1 MRSLGA
7 AEGLKASRGIATSV
21 FLKRSCPFSGPLAA
35 PSSPPPTIA
44 RNLIPQ
50 KSSPET
56 VTTKAQR
63 KTRNDSRATDV
74 VTAADNP
81 PHRTFRTRNKRM
93 RLWLSVLLLSCV
105 PLTAYAGSMV
115 TSHYNAKAPYIAAHR
130 TLPMG
135 TRLNVRNPRNGR
147 TAQVVIG
154 DRGPF
159 IHGRVLDIFQR
170 RCEATGVWQ

>member
-1 MRSLGA
+1 
-7 AEGLKASRGIATSV
+7 
-21 FLKRSCPFSGPLAA
+21 
-35 PSSPPPTIA
+35 
-44 RNLIPQ
+44 
-50 KSSPET
+50 
-56 VTTKAQR
+56 
-63 KTRNDSRATDV
+63 
-74 VTAADNP
+74 
-81 PHRTFRTRNKRM
+81 M

-115 TSHYNAKAPYIAAHR
+115 TSHYNAKEPYIAAHR

-159 IHGRVLDIFQR
+159 IHGRVLDISNVVAR
-170 RCEATGVWQ
+170 RLGFGSSGVLSLQTSVVRK